1 MSSAGVVCSFQ
12 LPKIEIVG
20 VSMGVLGFQG
30 QLAMSLTWVKQ
41 LSSKI
46 VCVANVYAIM
56 EAPCNDALRC
66 ALAKAALVTTD
77 DMPLT
82 LKKKKLDFTAQDR
95 VAGISDF
102 TAMCQRSLE
111 EGISFPLLGSAKDV
125 LERIQRKLRRD
136 FSALRIAGI
145 ESLPFRSLTEGRRC
159 CAH

>member
-12 LPKIEIVG
+12 LPKVEIVG

-77 DMPLT
+77 GMLLT

-102 TAMCQRSLE
+102 YSNVPKILRRRHFLPSS
-111 EGISFPLLGSAKDV
+111 GICERCSRADPKEVTKGLLGSKNIWY
-125 LERIQRKLRRD
+125 RISTLS
-136 FSALRIAGI
+136 F
-145 ESLPFRSLTEGRRC
+145 PN
-159 CAH
+159 